1 MKNRLILAITLF
13 SLVYCNLLA
22 QFNESEFKYRVKTK
36 YHALNLTG
44 LDNFSSWV
52 TSNIF
57 LEATKEISAEE
68 LYPLEIIWKN
78 PDLMYY
84 IRRPLPQ
91 TNNAEKQKEIQ
102 ELQMDMIQELQ
113 GLLIDWQRLSAG
125 NILAYLPDAHLV
137 TSKGDT
143 VSVDYEKFESGK
155 NVKVKILFG
164 QNGLCLKIITE
175 YSYKNEVINIYPEY
189 ILVEDKWICNKW
201 TLQIYKNGRV
211 DSGFMLSIKSRKV
224 EDYWI
229 PQRLTL
235 QLQKR
240 EIDNTRFI
248 REYKFRNVVLNKDL
262 QILKK

>member
-1 MKNRLILAITLF
+1 MKNRLIVIIILF
-13 SLVYCNLLA
+13 VIVNGTLLA
-22 QFNESEFKYRVKTK
+22 QFNESEFIYRVKTM
-36 YHALNLTG
+36 YHSLKLTG

-78 PDLMYY
+78 PDLIYY

-91 TNNAEKQKEIQ
+91 LNDTLKQKEIQ

-113 GLLIDWQRLSAG
+113 GLLIDWQRFSAG
-125 NILAYLPDAHLV
+125 NILDGLPETYLV
-137 TSKGDT
+137 TTKDDT
-143 VSVDYEKFESGK
+143 VSVEFEKFESGK
-155 NVKVKILFG
+155 NIKVKILFG
-164 QNGLCLKIITE
+164 QNGLCLKIITNYTHKDE
-175 YSYKNEVINIYPEY
+175 IMYIYPEY
-189 ILVEDKWICNKW
+189 TLVEDKWICIKW
-201 TLQIYKNGRV
+201 TLQIYKKSQV
-211 DSGFMLSIKSRKV
+211 DSGLMVSIKSRKLQ
-224 EDYWI
+224 DYWV

-240 EIDNTRFI
+240 EIDNTMFM

-262 QILKK
+262 QIVK